1 MITIDNE
8 DFPSQKKTERQKTEK
23 WAKRCVKAAT
33 DMGLYSSEFYGNYR
47 EIRTNLDLY
56 NNILDKDD
64 MLTMCDPF
72 GLSNNDFP
80 FEPAH
85 YPIANNKINLL
96 LGEEMKRK
104 FDWRVRVINQDAV
117 TEKENDIRDEI
128 HQRFTEFVVEGVPED
143 QLAEKIQDLDGYL
156 RYDYQDMR
164 EKRATQLLRH
174 MVEKENLKYK
184 WNMGFLDGLVAGR
197 EIYSLDIVNGDPRIR
212 KCNPAN
218 VRIIRKGQS
227 VDVQDADIIIEWGYH
242 SRKNV
247 IDDYSD
253 YLKESEIAEIERM
266 NTTLSSSSSDEAIA
280 QGKEPD
286 LLAGTFSMI
295 EDADGNL
302 SPSNLSNAELLL
314 APVLEDGSILVTRVV
329 WASYRKLS
337 KLKYYDRKT
346 GEQLY
351 KFVDEF
357 YKPRVKQGEEIE
369 KHIWVTDWWEG
380 TRIGES
386 IFVKMRPFPVKAY
399 GINNP
404 TGTLCPYVGG
414 DYTQEGE
421 PTTSLMGRMKPYS
434 YYYDFLMFKQWETLT
449 KHKGV
454 VGYLDLAM
462 IPEGWETEDALYFA
476 DKMGW
481 LPIDSFKEARKGA
494 ATGTLAG
501 NMNAN
506 RAPMN
511 FDMGNYLQQN
521 MMILNFVK
529 EEISNISGVSRQ
541 REGSISSSEL
551 VGNTQRS
558 VMQSSHITEL
568 YFQFHERI
576 KTSVLKATLEV
587 AKHAYRDRS
596 LKVQYITDDLSQM
609 VAEIDGNAIRE
620 VDYGITIGSSMEY
633 EQLHQTM
640 IQLAQAGLQN
650 DKINF
655 SQIMD
660 ILTDSSISSVRRKI
674 ENAERQKMDQ
684 LKQDSEQQQQMMQQ
698 QQQMAQQVE
707 AMRTEGKQQSEQFKA
722 DLALELERVRT
733 EGKIDLEKAKSEL
746 QKDLKMTES
755 SDAVMKTMSDVE
767 KLGMQLKH
775 EAKENE
781 LDRQSDEEIEK
792 LKLEKSIKTNTSR

>member
-1 MITIDNE
+1 MTLGQE
-8 DFPSQKKTERQKTEK
+8 EFPFQKKTERQKDKK
-23 WAKRCVKAAT
+23 WAESCVRAAS
-33 DMGLYSSEFYGNYR
+33 DMGLYTGSFRDDYY
-47 EIRTNLDLY
+47 EIRTNMDLY
-56 NNILDKDD
+56 NNILNTDD
-64 MLTMCDPF
+64 MISMCDPF
-72 GLSNNDFP
+72 GINNNDFP
-80 FEPAH
+80 FEPQH
-85 YPIANNKINLL
+85 YPVANSKINLL

-104 FDWRVRVINQDAV
+104 FDWKVRVINQDAV
-117 TEKENDIRDEI
+117 TEKEQDIKKMIND
-128 HQRFTEFVVEGVPED
+128 QFLEFVMSKTPQD
-143 QLAEKIQDLDGYL
+143 QMAEKIQELDNYL
-156 RYDYQDMR
+156 RYDYQDIR
-164 EKRATQLLRH
+164 EKRATDLLNH
-174 MVEKENLKYK
+174 IIEKENLKYK

-197 EIYSLDIVNGDPRIR
+197 EVYALDIVNGEPRVR

-227 VDVQDADIIIEWGYH
+227 PDIQDADIIIEWGYH
-242 SRKNV
+242 SKGNV

-253 YLKESEIAEIERM
+253 YLTSDEVSEIERM
-266 NTTLSSSSSDEAIA
+266 GVTMSSGADEAVA
-280 QGKEPD
+280 QGREPD
-286 LLAGTFSMI
+286 LVAGTFSMI

-302 SPSNLSNAELLL
+302 TPSTVTAETLLSPIS
-314 APVLEDGSILVTRVV
+314 EDGAVLVTRVV
-329 WASYRKLS
+329 WRSYRKIG

-351 KFVDEF
+351 RFVDEF
-357 YKPRVKQGEEIE
+357 YKPRVERGEEIE
-369 KHIWVTDWWEG
+369 KYIWVTDWWEG

-462 IPEGWETEDALYFA
+462 IPESWEIEDALYFA

-494 ATGTLAG
+494 ATGTIAG

-506 RAPMN
+506 RSPMN

-521 MMILNFVK
+521 MYILNFIK
-529 EEISNISGVSRQ
+529 EEIANISGVSRQ
-541 REGSISSSEL
+541 REGAISSSEL

-568 YFQFHERI
+568 YFQFHDRI
-576 KTSVLKATLEV
+576 KIATLKAALEV
-587 AKHAYRDRS
+587 AKHAYRGRK
-596 LKVQYITDDLSQM
+596 LNVQYITDDMSQVLS
-609 VAEIDGNAIRE
+609 EIDGNAIRE
-620 VDYGITIGSSMEY
+620 IDYGITVNSSLEY
-633 EQLHQTM
+633 SQLQQM
-640 IQLAQAGLQN
+640 LLQLAQAGLQN
-650 DKINF
+650 DKVNF

-660 ILTDSSISSVRRKI
+660 IMTDPSISSVRRKI
-674 ENAERQKMDQ
+674 ETAERQKMQ
-684 LKQDSEQQQQMMQQ
+684 EQQQQMQQ
-698 QQQMAQQVE
+698 QQQLQQQQQQ
-707 AMRTEGKQQSEQFKA
+707 AMQQIEQMRQEGNKQAEQFKA
-722 DLALELERVRT
+722 DIAMQLEKVRNDGKIELERV
-733 EGKIDLEKAKSEL
+733 KAEL

-755 SDAVMKTMSDVE
+755 SDTLIKTKADVE
-767 KLGMQLKH
+767 KLSKELQH
-775 EAKENE
+775 EAQQNE
-781 LDRQSDEEIEK
+781 LDRESKEEIERMK
-792 LKLEKSIKTNTSR
+792 SEKSIK

>member
-1 MITIDNE
+1 MIIIGNNE
-8 DFPSQKKTERQKTEK
+8 DFPSQKKSEKQKTAK
-23 WAKRCVKAAT
+23 WAEKCVRAAT
-33 DMGLYSSEFYGNYR
+33 DMGLYSSEFYGEYR
-47 EIRTNLDLY
+47 EIRTNMDLY

-64 MLTMCDPF
+64 MLDMCDPF
-72 GLSNNDFP
+72 GMTDNDFP

-85 YPIANNKINLL
+85 YPVANNKINLL
-96 LGEEMKRK
+96 LGEELKRK
-104 FDWRVRVINQDAV
+104 FDWKVRVINQDAI
-117 TEKENDIRDEI
+117 TEKEKDIANEIRSRFLEIVTRD
-128 HQRFTEFVVEGVPED
+128 VPQE
-143 QLAEKIQDLDGYL
+143 QIAEKVQELDNYL

-164 EKRATQLLRH
+164 ERRATQLLNH
-174 MVEKENLKYK
+174 MIEKENLKYK

-218 VRIIRKGQS
+218 IRVIRKGQS

-242 SRKNV
+242 SRGNV
-247 IDDYSD
+247 LDDYSD
-253 YLKESEIAEIERM
+253 YLSEDDVKEIERM
-266 NTTLSSSSSDEAIA
+266 DTTLSAGTDEAVA

-295 EDADGNL
+295 EDKDGNL
-302 SPSNLSNAELLL
+302 VPSNLNNAEMLLN
-314 APVLEDGSILVTRVV
+314 PVLEDGSVLVTRTV
-329 WASYRKLS
+329 WRSYRKIG

-351 KFVDEF
+351 RFVDEF
-357 YKPRVKQGEEIE
+357 YKPRVKMGEEIE
-369 KHIWVTDWWEG
+369 KYIWVTDWWEG
-380 TRIGES
+380 TRIGEN

-421 PTTSLMGRMKPYS
+421 PTTSLMARMKPYS

-521 MMILNFVK
+521 MMILNFIK

-541 REGSISSSEL
+541 REGAISSSEL

-576 KTSVLKATLEV
+576 KVSVLKATLEV

-596 LKVQYITDDLSQM
+596 LKVQYVTDDMSQ
-609 VAEIDGNAIRE
+609 VLAEIDGDMIRE
-620 VDYGITIGSSMEY
+620 IDYGITIGSSMEY
-633 EQLHQTM
+633 QQLQQTM

-650 DKINF
+650 DKVNF

-660 ILTDSSISSVRRKI
+660 ILTDPSISSVRRKI
-674 ENAERQKMDQ
+674 ETAERQKMDQ
-684 LKQDSEQQQQMMQQ
+684 MRQDSEQQQQMMQQ

-707 AMRTEGKQQSEQFKA
+707 AMRNEGKQQAEQFKA
-722 DLALELERVRT
+722 DLALELERVRN
-733 EGKIDLEKAKSEL
+733 EGKIDLEKVKAQL
-746 QKDLKMTES
+746 HKDLKMTES
-755 SDAVMKTMSDVE
+755 SDTVMKTMSDVE

-781 LDRQSDEEIEK
+781 LDRQSEEEIEK
-792 LKLEKSIKTNTSR
+792 MKLKKSIKTNGS

>member
-1 MITIDNE
+1 MIIIGNNE
-8 DFPSQKKTERQKTEK
+8 DFPSQKKSEKQKTAK
-23 WAKRCVKAAT
+23 WAEKCVRAAT
-33 DMGLYSSEFYGNYR
+33 DMGLYSSEFYGEYR
-47 EIRTNLDLY
+47 EIRTNMDLY

-64 MLTMCDPF
+64 MLDMCDPF
-72 GLSNNDFP
+72 GMTDNDFP

-85 YPIANNKINLL
+85 YPVANNKINLL

-104 FDWRVRVINQDAV
+104 FDWKVRVINQDAI
-117 TEKENDIRDEI
+117 TEKEKDIANEIRSRFLEIVTRD
-128 HQRFTEFVVEGVPED
+128 VPQE
-143 QLAEKIQDLDGYL
+143 QIAEKVQELDNYL

-164 EKRATQLLRH
+164 ERRATQLLNH
-174 MVEKENLKYK
+174 MIEKENLKYK

-218 VRIIRKGQS
+218 IRVIRKGQS

-242 SRKNV
+242 SRGNV
-247 IDDYSD
+247 LDDYSD
-253 YLKESEIAEIERM
+253 YLSEDDVKEIERM
-266 NTTLSSSSSDEAIA
+266 DTTLSAGTDEAVA

-295 EDADGNL
+295 EDKDGNL
-302 SPSNLSNAELLL
+302 VPSNLNNAEMLLN
-314 APVLEDGSILVTRVV
+314 PVLEDGSVLVTRTV
-329 WASYRKLS
+329 WRSYRKIG

-351 KFVDEF
+351 RFVDEF
-357 YKPRVKQGEEIE
+357 YKPRVKMGEEIE
-369 KHIWVTDWWEG
+369 KYIWVTDWWEG
-380 TRIGES
+380 TRIGEN

-421 PTTSLMGRMKPYS
+421 PTTSLMARMKPYS

-521 MMILNFVK
+521 MMILNFIK

-541 REGSISSSEL
+541 REGAISSSEL

-576 KTSVLKATLEV
+576 KVSVLKATLEV
-587 AKHAYRDRS
+587 AKHAYRNRS
-596 LKVQYITDDLSQM
+596 LKVQYITDDMSQ
-609 VAEIDGNAIRE
+609 VLAEIDGDMIRE
-620 VDYGITIGSSMEY
+620 IDYGITIGSSMEY
-633 EQLHQTM
+633 QQLQQTM

-650 DKINF
+650 DKVNF

-660 ILTDSSISSVRRKI
+660 ILTDPSISSVRRKI
-674 ENAERQKMDQ
+674 ETAERQKMDQ
-684 LKQDSEQQQQMMQQ
+684 MRQDSEQQQQMMQQ

-707 AMRTEGKQQSEQFKA
+707 AMRNEGKQQAEQFKA
-722 DLALELERVRT
+722 DLALELERVRN
-733 EGKIDLEKAKSEL
+733 EGKIDLEKVKAQL
-746 QKDLKMTES
+746 HKDLKMTES
-755 SDAVMKTMSDVE
+755 SDTVMKTMSDVE

-781 LDRQSDEEIEK
+781 LDRQSEEEIER
-792 LKLEKSIKTNTSR
+792 LKLEKSIKTTGS

>member
-1 MITIDNE
+1 MIIIGNNE
-8 DFPSQKKTERQKTEK
+8 DFPSQKKSEKQKTAK
-23 WAKRCVKAAT
+23 WAEKCVRAAT
-33 DMGLYSSEFYGNYR
+33 DMGLYSSEFYGEYR
-47 EIRTNLDLY
+47 EIRTNMDLY

-64 MLTMCDPF
+64 MLDMCDPF
-72 GLSNNDFP
+72 GMTDNDFP

-85 YPIANNKINLL
+85 YPVANNKINLL

-104 FDWRVRVINQDAV
+104 FDWKVRVINQDAI
-117 TEKENDIRDEI
+117 TEKEKDIANEIRSRFLEIVTRD
-128 HQRFTEFVVEGVPED
+128 VPQE
-143 QLAEKIQDLDGYL
+143 QIAEKVQELDNYL

-164 EKRATQLLRH
+164 ERRATQLLNH
-174 MVEKENLKYK
+174 MIEKENLKYK

-218 VRIIRKGQS
+218 IRVIRKGQS

-242 SRKNV
+242 SRGNV
-247 IDDYSD
+247 LDDYSD
-253 YLKESEIAEIERM
+253 YLSEDDVKEIERM
-266 NTTLSSSSSDEAIA
+266 DTTLSAGTDEAVA

-295 EDADGNL
+295 EDKDGNL
-302 SPSNLSNAELLL
+302 VPSNLNNAEMLLN
-314 APVLEDGSILVTRVV
+314 PVLEDGSLLVTRTV
-329 WASYRKLS
+329 WRSYRKIG

-351 KFVDEF
+351 RFVDEF
-357 YKPRVKQGEEIE
+357 YKPRVKMGEEIE
-369 KHIWVTDWWEG
+369 KYIWVTDWWEG
-380 TRIGES
+380 TRIGEN

-421 PTTSLMGRMKPYS
+421 PTTSLMARMKPYS

-521 MMILNFVK
+521 MMILNFIK

-541 REGSISSSEL
+541 REGAISSSEL

-576 KTSVLKATLEV
+576 KVSVLKATLEV
-587 AKHAYRDRS
+587 AKHAYRNRS
-596 LKVQYITDDLSQM
+596 LKVQYITDDMSQ
-609 VAEIDGNAIRE
+609 VLAEIDGDMIRE
-620 VDYGITIGSSMEY
+620 IDYGITIGSSMEY
-633 EQLHQTM
+633 QQLQQTM

-650 DKINF
+650 DKVNF

-660 ILTDSSISSVRRKI
+660 ILTDPSISSVRRKI
-674 ENAERQKMDQ
+674 ETAERQKMDQ
-684 LKQDSEQQQQMMQQ
+684 MRQDSEQQQQMMQQ

-707 AMRTEGKQQSEQFKA
+707 AMRNEGKQQAEQFKA
-722 DLALELERVRT
+722 DLALELERVRN
-733 EGKIDLEKAKSEL
+733 EGKIDLEKVKAQL
-746 QKDLKMTES
+746 HKDLKMTES
-755 SDAVMKTMSDVE
+755 SDTVMKTMSDVE

-781 LDRQSDEEIEK
+781 LDRQSEEEIER
-792 LKLEKSIKTNTSR
+792 LKLEKSIKTTGS

>member
-1 MITIDNE
+1 MIIIGNNE
-8 DFPSQKKTERQKTEK
+8 EFPSQKKSEKQKTEK
-23 WAKRCVKAAT
+23 WAEKCVRAAT
-33 DMGLYSSEFYGNYR
+33 DMGLYSSEFYGEYR
-47 EIRTNLDLY
+47 EIRTNMDLY

-64 MLTMCDPF
+64 MLDMCDPF
-72 GLSNNDFP
+72 GISDNDFP

-85 YPIANNKINLL
+85 YPVANNKINLL
-96 LGEEMKRK
+96 LGEEMKRR
-104 FDWRVRVINQDAV
+104 FDWKVRVINQDAV
-117 TEKENDIRDEI
+117 TEKEKNIADEI
-128 HQRFTEFVVEGVPED
+128 RSRFVEMMTSGVPQE
-143 QLAEKIQDLDGYL
+143 QLAEKVQELDNYL

-164 EKRATQLLRH
+164 ERRATQLLNH
-174 MVEKENLKYK
+174 MIEKENLKYK
-184 WNMGFLDGLVAGR
+184 WNMGFLDGLVSGR

-218 VRIIRKGQS
+218 IRVIRKGQS

-242 SRKNV
+242 SRGNV
-247 IDDYSD
+247 LDDYAE
-253 YLKESEIAEIERM
+253 YLSEKDIKEIERM
-266 NTTLSSSSSDEAIA
+266 DTTLSAGTDEAVA

-295 EDADGNL
+295 EDKDGNL
-302 SPSNLSNAELLL
+302 VPSNLNNAEMLLN
-314 APVLEDGSILVTRVV
+314 PVLEDGSVLVTRTV
-329 WASYRKLS
+329 WRSYRKIG

-357 YKPRVKQGEEIE
+357 YKPRVKNGEEIE

-380 TRIGES
+380 TRIGEN

-399 GINNP
+399 GVNNP

-421 PTTSLMGRMKPYS
+421 PTTSLMARMKPYS

-521 MMILNFVK
+521 MMILNFIK

-541 REGSISSSEL
+541 REG
-551 VGNTQRS
+551 
-558 VMQSSHITEL
+558 
-568 YFQFHERI
+568 
-576 KTSVLKATLEV
+576 
-587 AKHAYRDRS
+587 
-596 LKVQYITDDLSQM
+596 
-609 VAEIDGNAIRE
+609 AI
-620 VDYGITIGSSMEY
+620 
-633 EQLHQTM
+633 
-640 IQLAQAGLQN
+640 
-650 DKINF
+650 
-655 SQIMD
+655 
-660 ILTDSSISSVRRKI
+660 
-674 ENAERQKMDQ
+674 
-684 LKQDSEQQQQMMQQ
+684 
-698 QQQMAQQVE
+698 
-707 AMRTEGKQQSEQFKA
+707 
-722 DLALELERVRT
+722 
-733 EGKIDLEKAKSEL
+733 
-746 QKDLKMTES
+746 
-755 SDAVMKTMSDVE
+755 
-767 KLGMQLKH
+767 
-775 EAKENE
+775 
-781 LDRQSDEEIEK
+781 
-792 LKLEKSIKTNTSR
+792 

>member
-1 MITIDNE
+1 MIIIGNNE
-8 DFPSQKKTERQKTEK
+8 DFPSQKKSEKQKTAK
-23 WAKRCVKAAT
+23 WAEKCVRAAT
-33 DMGLYSSEFYGNYR
+33 DMGLYSSEFYGEYR
-47 EIRTNLDLY
+47 EIRTNMDLY

-64 MLTMCDPF
+64 MLDMCDPF
-72 GLSNNDFP
+72 GMTDNDFP

-85 YPIANNKINLL
+85 YPVANNKINLL

-104 FDWRVRVINQDAV
+104 FDWKVRVINQDAV
-117 TEKENDIRDEI
+117 TEKEKDIANEVRSRFLEIVTRD
-128 HQRFTEFVVEGVPED
+128 VPQE
-143 QLAEKIQDLDGYL
+143 QIAEKVQELDNYL

-164 EKRATQLLRH
+164 ERRATQLLNH
-174 MVEKENLKYK
+174 MIEKENLKYK

-218 VRIIRKGQS
+218 IRVIRKGQS

-242 SRKNV
+242 SRGNV
-247 IDDYSD
+247 LDDYSD
-253 YLKESEIAEIERM
+253 YLSEDDVKEIERM
-266 NTTLSSSSSDEAIA
+266 DTTLSAGTDEAVA

-295 EDADGNL
+295 EDKDGNL
-302 SPSNLSNAELLL
+302 VPSNLNNAEMLLN
-314 APVLEDGSILVTRVV
+314 PVLEDGSVLVTRTV
-329 WASYRKLS
+329 WRSYRKIG

-351 KFVDEF
+351 RFVDEF
-357 YKPRVKQGEEIE
+357 YKPRVKMGEEIE
-369 KHIWVTDWWEG
+369 KYIWVTDWWEG
-380 TRIGES
+380 TRIGEN

-421 PTTSLMGRMKPYS
+421 PTTSLMARMKPYS

-521 MMILNFVK
+521 MMILNFIK

-541 REGSISSSEL
+541 REGAISSSEL

-576 KTSVLKATLEV
+576 KVSVLKATLEV
-587 AKHAYRDRS
+587 AKHAYRNRS
-596 LKVQYITDDLSQM
+596 LKVQYITDDMSQ
-609 VAEIDGNAIRE
+609 VLAEIDGDMIRE
-620 VDYGITIGSSMEY
+620 IDYGITIGSSMEY
-633 EQLHQTM
+633 QQLQQTM

-650 DKINF
+650 DKVNF

-660 ILTDSSISSVRRKI
+660 ILTDPSISSVRRKI
-674 ENAERQKMDQ
+674 ETAERQKMDQ
-684 LKQDSEQQQQMMQQ
+684 MRQDSEQQQQMMQQ

-707 AMRTEGKQQSEQFKA
+707 AMRNEGKQQAEQFKA
-722 DLALELERVRT
+722 DLALELERVRN
-733 EGKIDLEKAKSEL
+733 EGKIDLEKVKAQL
-746 QKDLKMTES
+746 HKDLKMTES
-755 SDAVMKTMSDVE
+755 SDTVMKTMSDVE

-781 LDRQSDEEIEK
+781 LDRQSEEEIER
-792 LKLEKSIKTNTSR
+792 LKLEKSIKTTGS